1 MPKRY
6 IIIPG
11 DVMIVDPETKA
22 PVPNADGTQQSI
34 SFQSFVQRLMHNP
47 KWVEN
52 YANMR
57 AQAAILEA
65 LAHKAW
71 IGDNAVM
78 ELAEE
83 DWIKLKDAVEHPK
96 VEYNTAHGRQVVSG
110 YGFHPTLASQ
120 LLPLASSIVLAESSR
135 PPEEKAV

>member
-34 SFQSFVQRLMHNP
+34 SFQAFVQRLMHNP

-52 YANMR
+52 YSNMR

-65 LAHKAW
+65 LSHKAW
-71 IGDNAVM
+71 IGEKAVM

-83 DWIKLKDAVEHPK
+83 DWVKLKEAVEFPR
-96 VEYNTAHGRQVVSG
+96 VEYTTNHGRQVVAG
-110 YGFHPTLASQ
+110 YGFHPTLAAQ